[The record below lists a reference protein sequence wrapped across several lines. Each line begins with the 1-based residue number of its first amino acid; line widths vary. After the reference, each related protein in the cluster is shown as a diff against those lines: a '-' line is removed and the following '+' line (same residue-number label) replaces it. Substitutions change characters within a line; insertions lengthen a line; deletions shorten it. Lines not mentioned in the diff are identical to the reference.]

1 MVVERARGESMA
13 RRGRERLVHFAVN
26 EIAVRRVVS
35 VGQSGKRTGS
45 GCERF
50 GARLEDCGQQ
60 QGQSAQSGTTRHA
73 QDEPRSSQSRTVATE
88 SAPEPQRC
96 DAGADDHLDDAR
108 VGDAQCSQHR

>member
-1 MVVERARGESMA
+1 MRSPSG
-13 RRGRERLVHFAVN
+13 
-26 EIAVRRVVS
+26 VVS

-60 QGQSAQSGTTRHA
+60 QGQSAQSETTRDA
-73 QDEPRSSQSRTVATE
+73 QDEPQSSQSRTVASE

-96 DAGADDHLDDAR
+96 GAGADDHLMTR
-108 VGDAQCSQHR
+108 V

>member
-1 MVVERARGESMA
+1 MVVERPRGGSMA
-13 RRGRERLVHFAVN
+13 RRGREGLVHCAVN
-26 EIAVRRVVS
+26 EVAVRRVLS

-50 GARLEDCGQQ
+50 GARLKDCGQQ
-60 QGQSAQSGTTRHA
+60 QGQSAQSETTCHA
-73 QDEPRSSQSRTVATE
+73 QEEPQSSQSRTVATD
-88 SAPEPQRC
+88 PEPQRC